1 MTTPCKDATAAS
13 PWFYHGSITAAEA
26 DELLTRVNREGAFL
40 VRDSETAPGGFSL
53 CLWHDGRVH
62 KYRILREPPHGVDGG
77 PGGTLQPGAPEPE
90 PGTGNRL
97 FVKAEAGVE
106 ERKYD
111 SLDQLIED
119 YVSRKGQNGLVAPL
133 QVPVACR
140 RGESFAVGY
149 CGKEEV
155 TLGFGARSLKLEC
168 FSSQNS
174 APLAFIKQTLFYSAL
189 VAF

>member
-1 MTTPCKDATAAS
+1 MTAPSKDAVVAS
-13 PWFYHGSITAAEA
+13 PWYYHGSITAAEA

-62 KYRILREPPHGVDGG
+62 KYRILREPPPGVEAG
-77 PGGTLQPGAPEPE
+77 PAELETS
-90 PGTGNRL
+90 NRL

-140 RGESFAVGY
+140 RGEDGRDGY
-149 CGKEEV
+149 KE
-155 TLGFGARSLKLEC
+155 G
-168 FSSQNS
+168 NS
-174 APLAFIKQTLFYSAL
+174 ASQGQR
-189 VAF
+189 